1 MKEHRKA
8 GQLVEVPLATANLVA
23 SALES
28 TSVYLESVQKNEVFA
43 SNKLQSITLNEAV
56 QAADKLCEQ
65 VKNDFGI
72 PGLVVSVT
80 VDGIPAYQK
89 G

>member
-1 MKEHRKA
+1 MKEQRKA
-8 GQLVEVPLATANLVA
+8 GQLVKVPLATANLVA

-28 TSVYLESVQKNEVFA
+28 TVTLKSVKKNEVFA